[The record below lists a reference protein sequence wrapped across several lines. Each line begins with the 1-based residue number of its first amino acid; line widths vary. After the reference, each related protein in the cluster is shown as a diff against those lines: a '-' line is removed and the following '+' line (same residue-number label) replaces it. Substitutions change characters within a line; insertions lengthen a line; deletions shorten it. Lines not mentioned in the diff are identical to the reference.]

1 MPDTTLV
8 RLFMP
13 TKILPNEISTHL
25 TALFWVELWI
35 RQHKAA
41 IHYQRL
47 PGGVIC
53 ALEQSHTTGLA
64 ISCVAPKRRKGIEGS
79 ASGFTSL
86 SSMPFIGVAIA
97 PARLRSPKS
106 YA

>member
-41 IHYQRL
+41 ICNFAIFSGLIDAQFW
-47 PGGVIC
+47 VIC
-53 ALEQSHTTGLA
+53 A
-64 ISCVAPKRRKGIEGS
+64 P
-79 ASGFTSL
+79 
-86 SSMPFIGVAIA
+86 
-97 PARLRSPKS
+97 
-106 YA
+106 